1 MKALCVLLLSLLLV
15 SCGSTPADEHML
27 ITAAISQEP
36 VTLDVMRNSSRTGR
50 SIMAG
55 MVFERL
61 LTLTADGSV
70 KGELAEE
77 FTLSDDGCAWTFSLR
92 RDVLFHDGTPL
103 KASDAAASLNRWIDS
118 YSVARDI
125 TDGARFIADGEYTL
139 RIESDH
145 SLLLLADI
153 LAGSPYAAVIMP
165 EHTLDDVDENGFLTT
180 FIGTGPYK
188 LKEWKSGQYIELEKY
203 ADYSPYGN
211 ESEEMDGLYGYK
223 HAYADSVIYYIVPDS
238 ITRTSGV
245 RAGQYLFDDDTVNDN
260 IAELEKIEGL
270 AVSSG
275 EEDGSVV
282 LIFNKKEGLASEHYI
297 RKAVNQAL
305 DLEVLMRAR
314 DINGGFVIHPDYM
327 ESQQSEWLV
336 ETEYSLGDK
345 EGARRILEENGY
357 DGTPL
362 RVLTSNTSNMD
373 RLAVALESE
382 LEKAGFNVELI
393 ITDWSG
399 MMAYRSDPSR
409 YDIFIT
415 AMTQVPLPSLKLYL
429 DPAYPGWSDDEKLSA
444 LMEEFTSATTREEAV
459 SLWQEIQ
466 TYCYEYLPV
475 IVAGHY
481 KSQSLYSER
490 LEGVIEKNGF
500 YFFNARVN

>member
-1 MKALCVLLLSLLLV
+1 MKALILFLLSFLLV
-15 SCGSTPADEHML
+15 SCGSSPADENMV

-36 VTLDVMRNSSRTGR
+36 ATLDVMRNSSRTGR

-61 LTLTADGSV
+61 LTLAADGSV
-70 KGELAEE
+70 RGELAEE
-77 FTLSDDGCAWTFSLR
+77 FVLSDDGCAWDFTLR
-92 RDVLFHDGTPL
+92 SGVVFHDGTPL
-103 KASDAAASLNRWIDS
+103 KARDAVASLNRWIDS

-125 TDGARFIADGEYTL
+125 TAGARFSETGEYTFS
-139 RIESDH
+139 IVSDH

-165 EHTLDDVDENGFLTT
+165 EHTLGNVDENGFLTT

-203 ADYSPYGN
+203 SDYSPYGN
-211 ESEEMDGLYGYK
+211 EAEEMDGLYGYK
-223 HAYADSVIYYIVPDS
+223 HAYADSIIYYIVPDS

-270 AVSSG
+270 EVSSG

-297 RKAVNQAL
+297 RKAVNLAL
-305 DLEVLMRAR
+305 DLDVLMRAR

-327 ESQQSEWLV
+327 ESQQTEWLL
-336 ETEYSLGDK
+336 ETGFDFDDK
-345 EGARRILEENGY
+345 DGARRILEENGY

-362 RVLTSNTSNMD
+362 RILTSNSSNMD

-399 MMAYRSDPSR
+399 MMAYRSDSSR

-429 DPAYPGWSDDEKLSA
+429 DPSYPGWSDDEKLSEM
-444 LMEEFTSATTREEAV
+444 MEEFTTATTREEAV
-459 SLWQEIQ
+459 SIWQEIQ
-466 TYCYEYLPV
+466 GYCYEYLPV

-490 LEGVIEKNGF
+490 LEGVVEKNGF